1 MFRTLALAASFSL
14 ITSAAQAQKADPA
27 ALDAAK
33 KTWAGL
39 WEGPVWHL
47 GESDPIGGFRLE
59 IGHDSVWK
67 VSIDVVTGQTTSG
80 KGLDFVP
87 DGTRATWKSALMGRS
102 CGTKALLEGQVLKGE
117 TTCGEGSGLAFELRK
132 KQ

>member
-33 KTWAGL
+33 KTWVGL
-39 WEGPVWHL
+39 WDGPVWHV
-47 GESDPIGGFRLE
+47 GEPDPIGGFRLE
-59 IGHDSVWK
+59 IGHDTAWK
-67 VSIDVVTGQTTSG
+67 VTTDVVTAQTTSAAG
-80 KGLDFVP
+80 TEFAP
-87 DGTRATWKSALMGRS
+87 DGTRAAWKSQLMGRS
-102 CGTKALLEGQVLKGE
+102 CTTSAVLEGPVLKGK
-117 TTCGEGSGLAFELRK
+117 TMCGPAGGITFELRK